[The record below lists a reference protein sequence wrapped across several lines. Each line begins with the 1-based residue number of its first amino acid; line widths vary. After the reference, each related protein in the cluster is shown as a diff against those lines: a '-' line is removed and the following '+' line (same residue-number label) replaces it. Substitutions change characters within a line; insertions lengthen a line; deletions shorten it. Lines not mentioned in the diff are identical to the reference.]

1 MSSQYVS
8 YSQFAEI
15 LGCTRQL
22 ISRMVLEG
30 SLPTIAVG
38 KRKRIDLGRFNQ
50 IRMDTPNDVQLKV
63 EDHSNVR

>member
-8 YSQFAEI
+8 YRQFAEI

-22 ISRMVLEG
+22 VSRMVLEG

-50 IRMDTPNDVQLKV
+50 MRMDIPNDVQLKV
-63 EDHSNVR
+63 EDYSNVR